1 MYSLTPSSELSAK
14 GTEVQ
19 NKTKQNALL
28 RRKCFTC
35 CYNQQVP
42 AVIKWRRARQV
53 YPGKLTS
60 TSQFKKKGYVCYVTS
75 PNQAVSSDIYFFACF
90 VIIPRGGVTGLVAL
104 GFFFSAGF
112 KIWKEHMRVSS
123 TLIMAPALSNSPQ

>member
-1 MYSLTPSSELSAK
+1 M
-14 GTEVQ
+14 
-19 NKTKQNALL
+19 
-28 RRKCFTC
+28 KCFTC
-35 CYNQQVP
+35 CYNQQVA
-42 AVIKWRRARQV
+42 AVMKTEEGPTGQV
-53 YPGKLTS
+53 YRGKLTS
-60 TSQFKKKGYVCYVTS
+60 MSQFKKEGYVRYVTS